1 MTSGAGRNPRMSRAR
16 ALGALIRALALVGS
30 FAGAAPAQERGAGP
44 ELPTVRLAP
53 WTGQPVAVNVAV
65 GRTTAVTFPAAI
77 SSIVTS
83 ASKETLT
90 LETVGSRLFLSPLV
104 PDYAGQ
110 IFVILAN
117 DEQVPLLARS
127 VLPDKADLAL
137 RLLAGSAAGSG
148 APRTPP
154 ESSGAWTPLR
164 LMRAMILGVQGPGVT
179 VTPSPRPFVAYSD
192 SVLVLRTL
200 ATWKT
205 PRYEGVILE
214 AENLT
219 DQWLRLALESLHFPG
234 LLAVHAERDS
244 LAPRPTKPEEALAAQ
259 QTTKVYLVRSP
270 E

>member
-1 MTSGAGRNPRMSRAR
+1 MRLPRASGV
-16 ALGALIRALALVGS
+16 LVGAVVLVAS
-30 FAGAAPAQERGAGP
+30 LAAATPAQERATAP
-44 ELPTVRLAP
+44 RTPAVRLAP
-53 WTGQPVAVNVAV
+53 WTGQPVNVNVAV
-65 GRTTAVTFPAAI
+65 GRTTAIAFPAAI
-77 SSIVTS
+77 TSIVTT

-90 LETVGSRLFLSPLV
+90 IETVASRLFLSPLV
-104 PDYAGQ
+104 PDYAGE

-117 DEQVPLLARS
+117 DEQVPLLVRS
-127 VLPDKADLAL
+127 VAPERADLAL
-137 RLLAGSAAGSG
+137 RLVAGSAAASG
-148 APRTPP
+148 A
-154 ESSGAWTPLR
+154 SSTASDSGSAWTPLR
-164 LMRAMILGVQGPGVT
+164 LVRAMILGVQEPGVT
-179 VTPSPRPFVAYSD
+179 VTRSPQPFVAYDD

-205 PRYEGVILE
+205 PRYEGVVLE

-259 QTTKVYLVRSP
+259 QKMKVYLVRVP